1 MTMMP
6 AREDGPGASASSSHI
21 DRNALKINLEGLAPS
36 SPSMASPTA
45 VISAANR
52 NVDDSSIMA
61 DAITSLLE
69 RSDDPVA
76 MPFDPQVDPCLR
88 IVSICSSSDTTSK
101 YAIPRLLDHYHRRH
115 ATTYDV
121 HAQISHIIPSNKPAI
136 ILSVLGGSSSGVN
149 GAGSAGSG
157 ISTTRLDHQ
166 KSKRGDYFS
175 TDFREEAARLRK
187 QMSQGVIYR
196 SPPLSPEATP
206 VGPSERSSLYGTDL
220 FGAKNAAPPATPATP
235 SLLEKYQYKIYHSF
249 CPMTPGGYTRPIVPP
264 QSCHFAINIH
274 PLPTHTVPCFE
285 AFTRSQFTELRP
297 GGAMVIC
304 YPTSLKLY
312 TDHVVPCLDIGLHQ
326 MLALNQISS
335 QACEEISSLPDP
347 SLIPSFDAQRACLE
361 SIPGASI
368 EYSAHFEDYQ
378 CSNWGYRWF
387 NEELDWL
394 RGVVQRNDYSTGQTL
409 MKLLEAMSKNS
420 LWNSTGRT
428 DIAVFV
434 VRKVR
439 STSQ

>member
-6 AREDGPGASASSSHI
+6 AREDSQAAGSSWSSYA
-21 DRNALKINLEGLAPS
+21 DRNALKIDLGVLAPS

-115 ATTYDV
+115 ATSYDV
-121 HAQISHIIPSNKPAI
+121 HAQISHIIPSNKPTT
-136 ILSVLGGSSSGVN
+136 ILSAIGSSGIN
-149 GAGSAGSG
+149 GGAGSTGSAG
-157 ISTTRLDHQ
+157 ISTSRLDRH
-166 KSKRGDYFS
+166 KSTRSDYFS

-187 QMSQGVIYR
+187 QMNQGVVYR
-196 SPPLSPEATP
+196 SPPLSPESGP
-206 VGPSERSSLYGTDL
+206 VDSADRSSLHGTDL
-220 FGAKNAAPPATPATP
+220 FDAKNYLATPASP

-274 PLPTHTVPCFE
+274 PLPTHTVPRFE

-312 TDHVVPCLDIGLHQ
+312 TDHVIPSLDIGLHQ

-368 EYSAHFEDYQ
+368 EYSAHFEDYE

-394 RGVVQRNDYSTGQTL
+394 RGVVQRNDFSTGQTL